1 MTKNKIQK
9 NKGFTLI
16 EMMVAVS
23 LFVIVALIVSG
34 VLIQLSAA
42 YKKAQAM
49 RLLMDNLNFALEK
62 MNLEIRE
69 GTKIYS
75 IDNDNAVEYYELGDT
90 GTKYCYSLSQLGED
104 NRQTLAKCTTD
115 CPCSETSSDV
125 KDMLS
130 PEISLEHL
138 NFKISS
144 VDAGGGLNRQ
154 AKVLI
159 SVKGQATVRANQTT
173 EFMIQTSASQR
184 TPDSAN

>member
-1 MTKNKIQK
+1 MSFPKKLQK
-9 NKGFTLI
+9 NEGFTLI
-16 EMMVAVS
+16 EMMVSVS

-34 VLIQLSAA
+34 VLIQLSTA

-69 GTKIYS
+69 GVGIYNPSGNVSS
-75 IDNDNAVEYYELGDT
+75 IQYHELGDT
-90 GTKYCYSLSQLGED
+90 GTTYCYSLLEY
-104 NRQTLAKCTTD
+104 NERQTLTKCRNA
-115 CPCSETSSDV
+115 CPCTVSSESL

-130 PEISLEHL
+130 PEISLDHL
-138 NFKISS
+138 SFKIVA
-144 VDAGGGLNRQ
+144 VDDGSGLNRL

-159 SVKGQATVRANQTT
+159 SIKGNATSRFDQTT

-184 TPDSAN
+184 TPDS